1 MRSLN
6 LPIIHVIT
14 HNGPTGHIGVRIIL
28 AMDLNPR
35 IQLERARS
43 VESLSYTSID
53 MGIFARASVTV
64 TSRQVIAAQAPEL
77 VYAKRR

>member
-6 LPIIHVIT
+6 LPIIHVIN
-14 HNGPTGHIGVRIIL
+14 HNDGPTGHIGVRIIL
-28 AMDLNPR
+28 AMDLNPPVTA
-35 IQLERARS
+35 ER
-43 VESLSYTSID
+43 YMPID

-64 TSRQVIAAQAPEL
+64 TSRQVITAQAPEL